1 MVGFTK
7 KKGRIIIRNMFNM
20 GSYNSYNLHED
31 VFVLEKIGMIVTDPR
46 KTLVFY
52 SSTRIKCWKKWGS
65 WATSWI
71 LGKMS
76 NEEQR

>member
-1 MVGFTK
+1 
-7 KKGRIIIRNMFNM
+7 MFNM

-52 SSTRIKCWKKWGS
+52 SSTRIKCWKNGDHGRLRGYWG
-65 WATSWI
+65 
-71 LGKMS
+71 
-76 NEEQR
+76 R